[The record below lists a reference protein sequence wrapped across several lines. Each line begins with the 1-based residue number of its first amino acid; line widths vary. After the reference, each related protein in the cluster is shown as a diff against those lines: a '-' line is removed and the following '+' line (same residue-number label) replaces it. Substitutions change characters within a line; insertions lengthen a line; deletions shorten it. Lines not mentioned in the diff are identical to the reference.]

1 MSTQTKVIKVYQNNT
16 VEIVCTVKGL
26 QSLDGYTPYI
36 TIKEDYDE
44 DEVFEK
50 EGNVNGTDVVFKIDP
65 SDNDISPGTY
75 LYEITI
81 TDGTDNY
88 TVLQN
93 KYVVL
98 DSVKY

>member
-1 MSTQTKVIKVYQNNT
+1 MTAQTKVIKVYQKNT
-16 VEIVCTVKGL
+16 VEIVCYVKGL
-26 QSLDGYTPYI
+26 QSLSGYTPYI
-36 TIKEDYDE
+36 TIKEDYDKSII
-44 DEVFEK
+44 FEK
-50 EGNVNGTDVVFKIDP
+50 TGSVNNTDVVFKIDP

-88 TVLQN
+88 TVIQN
-93 KYVVL
+93 KYIVL